1 MIHICMSYIN
11 RLFQF
16 YVGLNIVT
24 LIKEKIVTTDL
35 RNILE
40 ALSTKG
46 IITEYDFNII
56 PYYAKGEI
64 KVYLNLKTCYMVKS
78 VQLCTVI
85 DVEFEEEERQN
96 E

>member
-1 MIHICMSYIN
+1 MSYIN

-16 YVGLNIVT
+16 YIGLNLVT
-24 LIKEKIVTTDL
+24 LIKEEIVITDL
-35 RNILE
+35 QNILK
-40 ALSTKG
+40 ALLTKG
-46 IITEYDFNII
+46 IITEYDFNIV

-85 DVEFEEEERQN
+85 DVEFEEEE
-96 E
+96 